1 MHYIDNSGTN
11 YNNGNIHRYYES
23 LEEYEPEPPNFKK
36 KKALC
41 LKAVRAN
48 P

>member
-1 MHYIDNSGTN
+1 MHYIDNSN
-11 YNNGNIHRYYES
+11 NNGNKNRYCDS
-23 LEEYEPEPPNFKK
+23 LEEYEPETPNFKK